1 MKNKIFFLIL
11 LLSFQPLLAE
21 NLKIQ
26 STNISIDK
34 KAKLTIFKDNVR
46 ATDNKKNSFLTEYA
60 EYEKDLQ
67 LLTSKGKT
75 EILTSKGY
83 SVVGE
88 NIMFDNKNN
97 LIKSNF
103 PAIIKDLEQNH
114 IYLERFEYSTEKIFL
129 GQQEIL
135 KLLTQKV
142 THIIFP
148 RFI

>member
-60 EYEKDLQ
+60 EYEKDP
-67 LLTSKGKT
+67 
-75 EILTSKGY
+75 ERNDGY
-83 SVVGE
+83 S
-88 NIMFDNKNN
+88 D
-97 LIKSNF
+97 
-103 PAIIKDLEQNH
+103 
-114 IYLERFEYSTEKIFL
+114 
-129 GQQEIL
+129 QEISAIC
-135 KLLTQKV
+135 QKFLDQN
-142 THIIFP
+142 THHFVP
-148 RFI
+148 RLFHIQHIL